1 LTVIAFALAALGT
14 ISADAQTKRRPNFI
28 VVLIDDMGYG
38 DLSCYGNTRV
48 ETTNID
54 RLASEGIR
62 FTQFYVA
69 SPICSPSRTGLTTGQ
84 YPVRWGITSYLAE
97 RGANRKRGMRQWLDP
112 KAPTLARMLQHAGYA
127 TGHFGKWHMGGQ
139 RDVGE
144 APMITEYG
152 FDESLTQFEGLGDR
166 VLATFDTLYQDNG
179 GKRGLELGSEKLA
192 RGDITWM
199 KRYDVTTAFVD
210 RTIDFMKRSSAKD
223 QPFYVNVWPDD
234 VHSPHEPS
242 SKRRGDGSK
251 LDMFDGVVKELD
263 IQLGPLFDFV
273 RNDPKLR
280 ENTLI
285 VLMSDNGPEAG
296 VGSAGPFRGAKGN
309 LYEGGIREPLITWG
323 PGLIASGQ
331 AGTTNEVTVIGAV
344 DIAPSL
350 LDLAAV
356 EPPQDVHFDGIDL
369 SAALVGKSQPKREK
383 PLMWVRPPDRPG
395 PMDSFPDLAIRD
407 GDLKLLVDEDGSN
420 VELYDL
426 AADPGETQNLA
437 ASRPKD
443 AERLKEEVLTWK
455 REVTPVRPQR
465 RGSAE
470 TK

>member
-1 LTVIAFALAALGT
+1 
-14 ISADAQTKRRPNFI
+14 
-28 VVLIDDMGYG
+28 
-38 DLSCYGNTRV
+38 
-48 ETTNID
+48 
-54 RLASEGIR
+54 
-62 FTQFYVA
+62 
-69 SPICSPSRTGLTTGQ
+69 
-84 YPVRWGITSYLAE
+84 
-97 RGANRKRGMRQWLDP
+97 
-112 KAPTLARMLQHAGYA
+112 
-127 TGHFGKWHMGGQ
+127 MGGQ

-144 APMITEYG
+144 APMISEYG

-179 GKRGLELGSEKLA
+179 GKRGLELGSEKLG

-199 KRYDVTTAFVD
+199 KRYEVTTAFVD
-210 RTIDFMKRSSAKD
+210 RTIDFMRRSSAKN

-242 SKRRGDGSK
+242 AKHRGDGK
-251 LDMFDGVVKELD
+251 RLDMFDGVVKELD

-296 VGSAGPFRGAKGN
+296 VGSAGPFRGSKGN

-323 PGLIASGQ
+323 PGLIPRNE
-331 AGTTNEVTVIGAV
+331 AGKTNDVTMIGAV
-344 DIAPSL
+344 DLAPSL

-356 EPPQDVHFDGIDL
+356 EPPQDVRFDGIDM
-369 SAALVGKSQPKREK
+369 SDALIGKSQPKRET

-407 GDLKLLVDEDGSN
+407 GNLKLLVDEDGSN
-420 VELYDL
+420 VELYDV
-426 AADPGETQNLA
+426 AADPGETNNLA
-437 ASRPKD
+437 RSRPKD

-455 REVTPVRPQR
+455 REVTPARPQR
-465 RGSAE
+465 RSPAQ